1 MTKMFLLLVQI
12 DRIDVDERRPEMWNE
27 ERWHTFDAIVHREN
41 GIVGKN
47 HLQLK
52 TCALH
57 VATKHIE
64 NVVTIDKNKSV
75 T

>member
-1 MTKMFLLLVQI
+1 MWMSDDPKCGMKKDDTLSMPLSIEKMAML
-12 DRIDVDERRPEMWNE
+12 E
-27 ERWHTFDAIVHREN
+27 
-41 GIVGKN
+41 KN